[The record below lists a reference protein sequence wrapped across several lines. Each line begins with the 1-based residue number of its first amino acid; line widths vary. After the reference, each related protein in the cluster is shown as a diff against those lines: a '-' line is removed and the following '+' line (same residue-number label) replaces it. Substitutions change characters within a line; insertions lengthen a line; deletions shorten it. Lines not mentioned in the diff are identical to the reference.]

1 MVLIMKKIFSII
13 ILSFFWTS
21 YVAAASDA
29 CDFSWTIN
37 ETGGY
42 ATFKFVNKSTSS
54 QVARI
59 SSVTIKTNNS
69 DNMYTKYF
77 KPTVYIKPYTKKEII
92 VRNSEL
98 LWDLAG
104 KASIGCYPITL
115 GMYEMETKK
124 NTGSKTNNNKKSNSK
139 KLLEKIFGD

>member
-1 MVLIMKKIFSII
+1 MKKIFSIL
-13 ILSFFWTS
+13 ILFFFWNS
-21 YVAAASDA
+21 YVAADSVV
-29 CDFSWTIN
+29 CKFSWTVN
-37 ETGGY
+37 ELGGY

-59 SSVTIKTNNS
+59 NSVTIKTKNS
-69 DNMYTKYF
+69 DKMYTKNF
-77 KPTVYIKPYTKKEII
+77 KPFIYVKPYTKKEII

-115 GMYEMETKK
+115 ATYEMETKK